1 MNLEISQASWP
12 DPRHITIFLLS
23 SFRDVEI
30 PGLLANGRKGH
41 IIVNIV
47 IMKAA
52 IIRYLESLRFPVL
65 LIVTA
70 IIFLVNV
77 FVPDM
82 VPFIDELLLALVV
95 ALLARLKR
103 RGPESRVE
111 QEDNDIVR

>member
-1 MNLEISQASWP
+1 
-12 DPRHITIFLLS
+12 
-23 SFRDVEI
+23 
-30 PGLLANGRKGH
+30 
-41 IIVNIV
+41 
-47 IMKAA
+47 MKAA

-82 VPFIDELLLALVV
+82 VPFVDELLLALVV

-103 RGPESRVE
+103 RRPESQADPDAGDE
-111 QEDNDIVR
+111 N